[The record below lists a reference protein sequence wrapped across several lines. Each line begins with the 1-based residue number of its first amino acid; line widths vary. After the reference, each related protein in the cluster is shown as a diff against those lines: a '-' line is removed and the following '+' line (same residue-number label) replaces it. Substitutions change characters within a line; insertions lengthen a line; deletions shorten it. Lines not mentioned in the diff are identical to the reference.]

1 LSSIRVTYSG
11 LIAFGVA
18 LISVITG
25 TIFVVMVTRKL
36 TPDELGLWTLI
47 GSLVGYV
54 TIIDPIVTY
63 WTTRQIARGE
73 RVGKTALSTNGLFS
87 IAAFGIYLVMATYI
101 SYSLGTDYWIL
112 ILASALV
119 PLTFLTNTLNSIC
132 LGFRPQAVSYGMIA
146 FESAKVPL
154 GIIFV
159 VLMPLGIIGALIATI
174 GASIANVVLLIF
186 VSKEQIVGVIK
197 KSVIKFW
204 LKMSWLSLYGSSYGL
219 IWKFDV
225 LVFSLLTTSLVGLA
239 YWGVAAAV
247 TNIVA
252 YSGKISQA
260 LYPKLI
266 ATGKIEIAV
275 ENLKRSLYFAI
286 PILAANIIFVKPI
299 LHIVNPIYIDGI
311 YIVMLISIRAFVN
324 IFMGFFFTIL
334 EGKESI
340 DENKDAT
347 FKQYIRSN
355 LFLKPTLMITLS
367 VAYVVSLIVFL
378 VFFKTPEMSDVFLV
392 TVWASI
398 LLVMT
403 IIFTI
408 IGIILVRKQYQI
420 NFVFTPILK
429 YSGVV
434 ILASIIVYYVSEK
447 VLVYTESIFD
457 FLPQV
462 IPLLV
467 VGGGIYFGITYLID
481 KSTRV
486 LFHSILNELRRK
498 IA

>member
-1 LSSIRVTYSG
+1 MSSIRVTYSG

-25 TIFVVMVTRKL
+25 TIFVIMVTRKL

-47 GSLVGYV
+47 GSIVGYV
-54 TIIDPIVTY
+54 AIIDPIVTY

-73 RVGKTALSTNGLFS
+73 RVGKTALATNALFS
-87 IAAFGIYLVMATYI
+87 IGGFGIYSIIALYV
-101 SYSLGTDYWIL
+101 SYSLGTDFWIL
-112 ILASALV
+112 FLASALV
-119 PLTFLTNTLNSIC
+119 PLTFFSNTLNSIC

-146 FESAKVPL
+146 FESSKIPL

-159 VLMPLGIIGALIATI
+159 VLIPLGIIGALIATI
-174 GASIANVVLLIF
+174 GASIANVVLLIYL
-186 VSKEQIVGVIK
+186 SKEQIVGVIK
-197 KSVIKFW
+197 KNVIKFW
-204 LKMSWLSLYGSSYGL
+204 LKMSWLSIYGSSYGL

-239 YWGVAAAV
+239 YWGIAAAV

-252 YSGKISQA
+252 YTGKISDA

-266 ATGKIEIAV
+266 ATGKNEIAV

-299 LHIVNPIYIDGI
+299 LNIMNPIYIDGV
-311 YIVMLISIRAFVN
+311 YIVIIISIRAFVN

-340 DENKDAT
+340 DENKNAT
-347 FKQYIRSN
+347 FKQYIHSN
-355 LFLKPTLMITLS
+355 LFLKPTLMIALS
-367 VAYVVSLIVFL
+367 IAYVASLVVFL
-378 VFFKTPEMSDVFLV
+378 VFFKTPEMNDIFLV
-392 TVWASI
+392 TIWALI
-398 LLVMT
+398 LLGMT
-403 IIFTI
+403 TIFMI
-408 IGIILVRKQYQI
+408 IGMILVRKQYKI
-420 NFVFTPILK
+420 TFVYTPILK
-429 YSGVV
+429 YSGAA

-447 VLVYTESIFD
+447 VFVYTESIFD

-462 IPLLV
+462 IPVLLL
-467 VGGGIYFGITYLID
+467 GGGIYFGITYLID
-481 KSTRV
+481 KSTKV
-486 LFHSILNELRRK
+486 LFHSILNELRKK
-498 IA
+498 IG